1 MDPYMVTLAVLGI
14 AAMGAAIL
22 PRVLNGVPLS
32 MPIVFLV
39 LGMVIYA
46 LPLGLEGPNVITDD
60 QAAERLSELVVI
72 VSLMG
77 AGLKL
82 RRPVSWRGWATTW
95 RLLGIAMP
103 LSIAAITLLAV
114 GPLGLPIASA
124 LLLGAVL
131 APTDPV
137 LASDV
142 QLPGPLHEES
152 EDDADDPVRFALTSE
167 AGLNDGLAFPFT
179 NLAIAVAAG
188 GSWFMGWVVEDVIVR
203 LSVGVLVG
211 WVAGRAIAYLAF
223 RVRSESALAR
233 TSEGFVAIGATLAV
247 YGVAE
252 VAHGYGFLAVF
263 VAAVTIRHEER
274 DHEYQQVLHDFAETT
289 ERLASVVFLVLLGGA
304 VVDGAWGVL
313 TPAAVAVA
321 FGIVLVLRP
330 LAGWIATIG
339 AGEQFPQRMA
349 IAFFGIKGMGTI
361 YYLAH
366 AATEERFAA
375 AREIWAVA
383 ILVIVTSIV
392 VHGIAASPVMEW
404 VERRTRT
411 GVGGTEPTGRGTLS
425 SGSDATGT
433 EGERTWPKDA

>member
-1 MDPYMVTLAVLGI
+1 MDPYMVTLAVLGV
-14 AAMGAAIL
+14 AAMSAAIL
-22 PRVLNGVPLS
+22 PRVLAGVPLS
-32 MPIVFLV
+32 MPIVFLA

-46 LPLGLEGPNVITDD
+46 LPLGLEGPSVITDD

-72 VSLMG
+72 VSLMS

-82 RRPVSWRGWATTW
+82 RRPVGWRSWSVTW
-95 RLLGIAMP
+95 CLLGIAMP
-103 LSIAAITLLAV
+103 LSIAAVTLLAL

-142 QLPGPLHEES
+142 QLPGPSRETTKE
-152 EDDADDPVRFALTSE
+152 DADDPVRFALTSE

-188 GSWFMGWVVEDVIVR
+188 GSWFLGWVVDDVVVR
-203 LSVGVLVG
+203 LTVGLVVG
-211 WVAGRAIAYLAF
+211 WIAGRAIAYLAF
-223 RVRSESALAR
+223 HVRSESALAR

-252 VAHGYGFLAVF
+252 IAHGYGFLAVF
-263 VAAVTIRHEER
+263 VAALTIRHQER
-274 DHEYQQVLHDFAETT
+274 DHEYQQDLHDFAETI

-304 VVDGAWGVL
+304 VVDGAWSVL

-321 FGIVLVLRP
+321 FVIVLVVRP
-330 LAGWIATIG
+330 VAGWIATIG
-339 AGEQFPQRMA
+339 TNEGAPRRFA
-349 IAFFGIKGMGTI
+349 IAFFGIKGMGSV

-366 AATEERFAA
+366 AATEEQFAA

-383 ILVIVTSIV
+383 ILVIVISVV
-392 VHGIAASPVMEW
+392 VHGIAASPVLEW
-404 VERRTRT
+404 VERRTST
-411 GVGGTEPTGRGTLS
+411 A
-425 SGSDATGT
+425 DA
-433 EGERTWPKDA
+433 

>member
-1 MDPYMVTLAVLGI
+1 MDPYMVTLAVLGV

-22 PRVLNGVPLS
+22 PRVLTGIPLS
-32 MPIVFLV
+32 MPIVFLA

-82 RRPVSWRGWATTW
+82 RRPVGWRSWNVTW

-103 LSIAAITLLAV
+103 LCIAAVTLLAL

-142 QLPGPLHEES
+142 QLPGPSRETT

-188 GSWFMGWVVEDVIVR
+188 GSWFLGWVVEDVVVK
-203 LSVGVLVG
+203 LTVGFVVG
-211 WVAGRAIAYLAF
+211 WIAGRAIAYLAF

-252 VAHGYGFLAVF
+252 IAHGYGFLAVF
-263 VAAVTIRHEER
+263 VAALTIRHEER

-304 VVDGAWGVL
+304 VVDGAWEVL

-321 FGIVLVLRP
+321 FAIVLAVRP
-330 LAGWIATIG
+330 VAGWIATIG
-339 AGEQFPQRMA
+339 TNEIAPRRFA
-349 IAFFGIKGMGTI
+349 IAFFGIKGMGSV
-361 YYLAH
+361 YYLAY
-366 AATEERFAA
+366 AATEEQFAA

-383 ILVIVTSIV
+383 ILVIVISVV
-392 VHGIAASPVMEW
+392 VHGIAASPVLAW
-404 VERRTRT
+404 VERR
-411 GVGGTEPTGRGTLS
+411 S
-425 SGSDATGT
+425 STAGA
-433 EGERTWPKDA
+433 